1 MVNKAYMTISV
12 VSFPPNVVA
21 AACFDL
27 AATQLKISSDDKWFA
42 SVGALE
48 IKDVRFIQ
56 GEVIISQQKLESGFD
71 I

>member
-1 MVNKAYMTISV
+1 MTISV

-27 AATQLKISSDDKWFA
+27 AATQLNIGYDDKWFA
-42 SVGALE
+42 AVGALE

-56 GEVIISQQKLESGFD
+56 GEVMMS
-71 I
+71 